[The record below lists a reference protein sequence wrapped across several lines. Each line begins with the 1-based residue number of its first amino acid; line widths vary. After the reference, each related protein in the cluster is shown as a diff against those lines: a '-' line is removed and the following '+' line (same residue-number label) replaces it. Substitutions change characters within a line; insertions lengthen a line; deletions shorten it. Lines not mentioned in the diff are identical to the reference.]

1 MKGKT
6 AYEQGESKMSNND
19 WVQADTPR
27 EDEWADEQND
37 YGVPVSPVEWDD
49 YAAEQS
55 VPVPQPAAADPEEPP
70 VDEPLVEPGRDVG
83 APVSKPMDSAQDAEE
98 EPEALTEELGEPVAE
113 EPLGEPGGEEPLVEA
128 VGEEPL
134 VEPGR
139 DAGAPVSKPMDSS
152 QDAEE
157 EPVPDY
163 SGFGRPID
171 TAPFSDENVDVEQTA
186 EVVTVIED
194 EPAGDE
200 PLAGEETAALPAAA
214 LAATPVLATAP
225 AALSGLYR
233 EDGELA
239 PTIDQTQR
247 IDLAEEAAEEQRIAD
262 QLRAEK
268 EARDQRLGLVATSDA
283 NAVRAATPLP
293 RPGVGRF
300 ASFGLLVLRLITAG
314 ILGIIGYQILSN
326 VDASADLLG
335 RTLLPEP
342 RLLSWIFG
350 FSLAALAVLLVIG
363 LAVRVVGLLMTV
375 LAVGALA
382 FLRWGAFS
390 VFRPGVDGFIG
401 DRDLLLAGVGIL
413 FFCVGGGRAGV
424 DAAFSIARWR
434 AKEAKRS

>member
-6 AYEQGESKMSNND
+6 ADEQGEIEMSNND
-19 WVQADTPR
+19 WVQAHTPR
-27 EDEWADEQND
+27 EDEWADEQTD

-55 VPVPQPAAADPEEPP
+55 VPVPPPVVAEPEPYVEPAAEPEIAD
-70 VDEPLVEPGRDVG
+70 
-83 APVSKPMDSAQDAEE
+83 
-98 EPEALTEELGEPVAE
+98 EPEADEQVFVAE
-113 EPLGEPGGEEPLVEA
+113 EQSEPA
-128 VGEEPL
+128 
-134 VEPGR
+134 
-139 DAGAPVSKPMDSS
+139 
-152 QDAEE
+152 AEE
-157 EPVPDY
+157 WTEEVVAEETAVVEDGPAVEDVPVVEETVEIDEAPAP
-163 SGFGRPID
+163 GHVPFGRPVD
-171 TAPFSDENVDVEQTA
+171 APPLSDDGEVEQTA
-186 EVVTVIED
+186 RVVSVVEE
-194 EPAGDE
+194 EPPA
-200 PLAGEETAALPAAA
+200 EEEATALLPAAA
-214 LAATPVLATAP
+214 LSAAPEAAAGPALA
-225 AALSGLYR
+225 GLYR
-233 EDGELA
+233 VEGEGA
-239 PTIDQTQR
+239 PSIDQTQR

-326 VDASADLLG
+326 IDASAELLG

-342 RLLSWIFG
+342 RLLSWIAGFG
-350 FSLAALAVLLVIG
+350 LAALAVLLVIG

-375 LAVGALA
+375 LAAGSLA